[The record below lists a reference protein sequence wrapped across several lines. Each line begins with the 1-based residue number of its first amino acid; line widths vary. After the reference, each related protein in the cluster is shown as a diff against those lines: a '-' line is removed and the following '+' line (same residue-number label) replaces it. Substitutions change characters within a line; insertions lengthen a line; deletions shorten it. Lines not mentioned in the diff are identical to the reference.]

1 MTAIRAPR
9 PTLLIYNA
17 EDNCCFRAPLVKPYI
32 FDQVQLF
39 FSLYGSSDSFQW
51 HENRDPGSHNYQLDN
66 RLQAYRFFVKHFHLP
81 AIDDE
86 IPADAEIKSYDEL
99 VVGLPRD
106 NLTALSLARILAR
119 RIKRDSVP
127 SSAAAR
133 KEWVVTQRGKLKATI
148 RCDSAKVKHAW
159 AMTNT
164 EEKGVETRS
173 YRFGLSNGLSATGV
187 WVRAITSPDRAPTTV
202 VVNDEGKRRGA
213 AEVSDRVNRGDQVLA
228 IDLLFTGD
236 SSPEDQPQPLSQRQY
251 LMQLLATV
259 GDRAL
264 GLEVAQLIA
273 ITQWLRQVTETPR
286 VRLDCTGIRSQT
298 VALIASALEPT
309 LFSEVLVHRG
319 LRSLDYLLEKP
330 VSQLVAPDLFC
341 LDLYKEF
348 DLDRMIAFAEP
359 TRVTQQNDLE

>member
-1 MTAIRAPR
+1 M
-9 PTLLIYNA
+9 
-17 EDNCCFRAPLVKPYI
+17 
-32 FDQVQLF
+32 
-39 FSLYGSSDSFQW
+39 
-51 HENRDPGSHNYQLDN
+51 
-66 RLQAYRFFVKHFHLP
+66 
-81 AIDDE
+81 
-86 IPADAEIKSYDEL
+86 
-99 VVGLPRD
+99 VGLPRD

-259 GDRAL
+259 GDRDNVIAMLAVGDRAL